1 MNIVEHIR
9 LAFQYRQDPL
19 YVKYLRGRK
28 ILDVGC
34 GSGELLERDPQN
46 STGVDINEKFVTSC
60 RQRGLSAFNMS
71 ALDLNFPDQSF
82 DAVHAA
88 QMIEHFSP
96 SDAAIFLAEAA
107 RVIRPGGV
115 VFLTTPG
122 VKNVWGT
129 FSHVRPYPPQAFRKL
144 LSNKRE
150 AYIGERTLPLMLE
163 LGLGTR
169 WYSSNR
175 ILFFASRAID
185 ILIPSAN
192 PIGWTIVLRKR

>member
-1 MNIVEHIR
+1 MNFLEHIR
-9 LAFQYRQDPL
+9 LALRYRQDPL

-46 STGVDINEKFVTSC
+46 STGVDINEKFIEGC
-60 RQRGLSAFNMS
+60 RQRGLNVFNMS
-71 ALDLNFPDQSF
+71 ALELDFPNESF

-88 QMIEHFSP
+88 QMIEHFTP
-96 SDAAIFLAEAA
+96 SDAARFLAGAA

-115 VFLTTPG
+115 IFMTTPG

-150 AYIGERTLPLMLE
+150 AYIGELTLPLAFE

-169 WYSSNR
+169 WYSSNK
-175 ILFFASRAID
+175 ILFFISRAID
-185 ILIPSAN
+185 ILIPSAD